1 MPHGKSVTCN
11 MVIINIGGVQ
21 KMLGYFAWGY
31 IIYTE
36 CEGNTKYPRGGVQQI
51 FCMGIQYFGGN
62 KISCDTGKTLMDR
75 K

>member
-36 CEGNTKYPRGGVQQI
+36 CEGNTKYPRGGGATDILHGDAI
-51 FCMGIQYFGGN
+51 FR
-62 KISCDTGKTLMDR
+62 GKQNIL
-75 K
+75 